1 MKQIGIM
8 SQCDNSKM
16 RKEILSIITDK
27 NLDQEKEK
35 AKINVLFLDYD
46 GVVNTPMW
54 NEDGTHCSFATR
66 VVNNFQAC
74 QWVSEFC
81 KKYDFKIVVTSTWR
95 VSDDYKEALYKGGLR
110 QSIEVIDRTP
120 VLRRQRGEEI
130 QDWLDKH
137 PEVEKFI
144 IVDDDSDM
152 CHLMNHLLKTDCYV
166 GFTMRSFEEAEA
178 LYKKLYERQN

>member
-1 MKQIGIM
+1 MKQIGII

-27 NLDQEKEK
+27 NLDQEEEK

-81 KKYDFKIVVTSTWR
+81 KKYNFKIVVTSTWR

-120 VLRRQRGEEI
+120 ILRTIRGDEI
-130 QDWLDKH
+130 QAWLDMH
-137 PEVEKFI
+137 PETDKFI
-144 IVDDDSDM
+144 IVDDDTDM
-152 CHLMNHLLKTDCYV
+152 GNLKDHLLKTDSCV
-166 GFTMRSFEEAEA
+166 GFTMRSFAKIEK
-178 LYKKLYERQN
+178 LYKNLYERQE